1 MGEAIFRFLF
11 KYPPIAFSQGRL
23 ALASSWPVW
32 VLLAA
37 ILLVAVLLGLYL
49 RRLRSALPTRARV
62 LVWGLQSVALAILLV
77 LLWRPSLI
85 LSTLVPQQNVL
96 AVLVDDSA
104 SMAMDDQGI
113 PRVDQVKEILADSG
127 PLLGQLRENFQVRLY
142 RFDKEAVRIDSVA
155 ELTASGS
162 SSHLQDSLAQAYSE
176 LRHLP
181 LAGVVIISDGAEN
194 GSAAPRELMEE
205 WKARKIPVYA
215 LGVGEEEFDRDLQ
228 IDEVSTPRTALPGTV
243 VSFGVTVRQQGYVGE
258 SARLEIRDGAEVLK
272 SREIHFGRS
281 PVETVQ
287 MSFTPKSEG
296 IPEYTISIEPLA
308 GEAVK
313 ENNSQARVVE
323 VQDRTAKVLYIEGE
337 PRWEF
342 KFIRRA
348 LDEDRNL
355 RLVSLLRTSQNK
367 FYRQGIE
374 NEEELAEGFPDR
386 EELFR
391 YDGLI
396 LGSIGVAF
404 FSPEQQEDIYAF
416 VSQRG
421 GGLLFLG
428 GRHAL
433 GDGGYQ
439 SSTLAD
445 LLPVQLDQPDGSP
458 TFRRTPVQF
467 QLTPRGWDRLQLSED
482 EAANRESWENLPLL
496 GNYQVTGEPK
506 PGAVVLGEAVAPD
519 GKRHTLLA
527 SQRFGRGRALMFATD
542 GSWRWQMELDHTNN
556 SHKIFW
562 QQILHSLVS
571 DTPPPVSISTDKALY
586 LDDQH
591 VRIQAAIYDEKFQ
604 PVNAASTIATISLPD
619 GSTVELPLQ
628 LSVEEDGVFRGEWEA
643 SAPGVYR
650 VDVVARAGEKEIGR
664 NSSYF
669 QRADGSLEFFSAEQN
684 VSLLTRLAEETGGG
698 YYPLAEAGRLPEQ
711 LTYSPAGITVPEVR
725 DLWDMPFW
733 ILLLFLLKGTEW
745 ILRKR
750 WRSI

>member
-11 KYPPIAFSQGRL
+11 KYPPVAFSQGRI
-23 ALASSWPVW
+23 ALVSSWPVW
-32 VLLAA
+32 VLLLAVVLAA
-37 ILLVAVLLGLYL
+37 ALLGLYL
-49 RRLRSALPTRARV
+49 WRLRPALPARARV
-62 LVWGLQSVALAILLV
+62 LVWGLQSIALAILLT
-77 LLWRPSLI
+77 LLWKPSLI

-96 AVLVDDSA
+96 AILVDDSA
-104 SMAMDDQGI
+104 SMAMDDQDR
-113 PRVDQVKEILADSG
+113 PRADQVREVLAESG
-127 PLLGQLRENFQVRLY
+127 PLLAELREKFQVRLY
-142 RFDKEAVRIDSVA
+142 RFSKEAERIDSAA
-155 ELTASGS
+155 ELTASGP
-162 SSHLQDSLAQAYSE
+162 SSHLQDALAQAYSE

-181 LAGVVIISDGAEN
+181 LAGVVLVSDGAEN

-205 WKARKIPVYA
+205 WKARKIPVYS
-215 LGVGEEEFDRDLQ
+215 LGVGEEEFDRDIEIEQ
-228 IDEVSTPRTALPGTV
+228 VATPRTALPGTV
-243 VSFGVTVRQQGYVGE
+243 VSFAVTVRQKGYVGE
-258 SARLEIRDGAEVLK
+258 SARLEVLDGAEVLK

-287 MSFTPKSEG
+287 LSFAPKSEG
-296 IPEYTISIEPLA
+296 IPEYTVSIDPLA
-308 GEAVK
+308 GEAVEK
-313 ENNSQARVVE
+313 NNSQSRLVE

-348 LDEDRNL
+348 MEQDRNL

-374 NEEELAEGFPDR
+374 EEEELVEGFPDR
-386 EELFR
+386 EELFQ
-391 YDGLI
+391 YDGLV

-404 FSPEQQEDIYAF
+404 FSAEQQEDIYAF

-428 GRHAL
+428 GRYAL

-439 SSTLAD
+439 SSSLAD
-445 LLPVQLDQPDGSP
+445 LLPVRLDQPAGSP
-458 TFRRTPVQF
+458 TFQRTPVEF
-467 QLTPRGWDRLQLSED
+467 RLTPRGWDRLQLSED
-482 EAANRESWENLPLL
+482 EEANRESWEKLPLL
-496 GNYQVTGEPK
+496 GNYQITGEPK
-506 PGAVVLGEAVAPD
+506 PGAVVLAEAVTP
-519 GKRHTLLA
+519 GGERHTVLA

-542 GSWRWQMELDHTNN
+542 GSWRWRMGLDHTNS
-556 SHKIFW
+556 SHETFW

-571 DTPPPVSISTDKALY
+571 DTPPPVSISTDKGLY
-586 LDDQH
+586 LDEQH
-591 VRIQAAIYDEKFQ
+591 VRIQAEIYDEKFQ

-619 GSTVELPLQ
+619 GSIEELPLQ

-643 SAPGVYR
+643 AAPGVYR

-669 QRADGSLEFFSAEQN
+669 QRADGSLEYFSAEQN
-684 VSLLTRLAEETGGG
+684 VSLLTRLAEDTGGK
-698 YYPLAEAGRLPEQ
+698 YYPLEQAGRLPEQ

-733 ILLLFLLKGTEW
+733 LLLLFVLKGTEW